1 MDILHTPTIMLSSFA
16 TLVVFAVFFG
26 LAWRQE
32 RKSLE
37 LLLWSSAFSIGAVG
51 FVLLTLRGD
60 GYNFVTISLGNAL
73 AVLALAMIWLGLRA
87 FDNQP
92 LKIASALFG
101 PILWI
106 AVTYFSDFFRESVT
120 SRIVLYS
127 VLIFAYSALIALEIF
142 RSDNFRRLPSSY
154 IVAFVFATHGVLY
167 LARIPLIVLWPLAG
181 NTAAGTAQPLWYQ
194 LLTFEL
200 FLHSLAGG
208 FAFFALVK
216 ERTQQ
221 RYKLASE
228 TDALTGVPNRRAF
241 LARLDAHLTAG
252 SVKGALLYLDIDH
265 FKAINDRFGH
275 AAGDQVLIEFA
286 DIISKAVP
294 DDAFIARIGGEEFSA
309 CLPHADRPGAVAI
322 AERIRASL
330 EARRLGTAKGVLSA
344 TVSIGVAFADGHEDS
359 HALISAADAALYA
372 AKTTGRNA
380 VWSMD
385 ITGVPRFSAGPATGG
400 GAVFAEILKG
410 RLSAEIAEP
419 LMIFPVVGT
428 AP

>member
-16 TLVVFAVFFG
+16 TLVIFAVFFG

-37 LLLWSSAFSIGAVG
+37 LLLWSSAFSVGAIG

-60 GYNFVTISLGNAL
+60 GYNFITISLGNAL

-87 FDNQP
+87 FDNQS

-127 VLIFAYSALIALEIF
+127 ILIFAYSALIALEIF

-167 LARIPLIVLWPLAG
+167 LARIPLIALWPLAG

-241 LARLDAHLTAG
+241 LRQLDAQLATGA
-252 SVKGALLYLDIDH
+252 VKGALLYLDIDH

-286 DIISKAVP
+286 DIVSKAVP
-294 DDAFIARIGGEEFSA
+294 DDAFIARIGGEEFAA
-309 CLPHADRPGAVAI
+309 CLPHVDRPAAI
-322 AERIRASL
+322 AIADGIRSSL
-330 EARRLGTAKGVLSA
+330 EERRLGTTKGVLSA
-344 TVSIGVAFADGHEDS
+344 TVSIGIAFADDHADS

-372 AKTTGRNA
+372 AKTAGRNA

-385 ITGVPRFSAGPATGG
+385 GSGAPQFAAGPAGIDGSAAT
-400 GAVFAEILKG
+400 L
-410 RLSAEIAEP
+410 LSLRP
-419 LMIFPVVGT
+419 SRSGV
-428 AP
+428 APRQPSAS

>member
-1 MDILHTPTIMLSSFA
+1 MDILHTPTIMLSSFV
-16 TLVVFAVFFG
+16 TLVIFAVFFG

-32 RKSLE
+32 RKSFE
-37 LLLWSSAFSIGAVG
+37 LLLWSSAFAIGAIG

-60 GYNFVTISLGNAL
+60 GYSFITISLGNAL

-92 LKIASALFG
+92 LKVASALLG
-101 PILWI
+101 PFLWI
-106 AVTYFSDFFRESVT
+106 AVTYFSEDVRESVT
-120 SRIVLYS
+120 SRIILYS
-127 VLIFAYSALIALEIF
+127 ILIFAYSALIALEVF
-142 RSDNFRRLPSSY
+142 RSEYFRRLPSSY
-154 IVAFVFATHGVLY
+154 IVAFVFATHGALY

-200 FLHSLAGG
+200 FFHSLAGG

-241 LARLDAHLTAG
+241 LTQLDTHLAAG
-252 SVKGALLYLDIDH
+252 SAKGALLYLDIDH

-275 AAGDQVLIEFA
+275 AAGDQVLVEFA
-286 DIISKAVP
+286 EIVSRAVP
-294 DDAFIARIGGEEFSA
+294 ADAFIARFGGEEFAA
-309 CLPHADRPGAVAI
+309 CLPHADRLGALAI
-322 AERIRASL
+322 ADGIRTSL

-344 TVSIGVAFADGHEDS
+344 TVSIGVAFAEGHEDP
-359 HALISAADAALYA
+359 HALISSADAALYA
-372 AKTTGRNA
+372 AKTAGRNA

-385 ITGVPRFSAGPATGG
+385 ADGVPRFSGG
-400 GAVFAEILKG
+400 LANGGTAAKALFSLKTSRG
-410 RLSAEIAEP
+410 
-419 LMIFPVVGT
+419 GT
-428 AP
+428 APRPPNVS

>member
-1 MDILHTPTIMLSSFA
+1 M
-16 TLVVFAVFFG
+16 
-26 LAWRQE
+26 
-32 RKSLE
+32 
-37 LLLWSSAFSIGAVG
+37 
-51 FVLLTLRGD
+51 
-60 GYNFVTISLGNAL
+60 
-73 AVLALAMIWLGLRA
+73 
-87 FDNQP
+87 
-92 LKIASALFG
+92 
-101 PILWI
+101 
-106 AVTYFSDFFRESVT
+106 
-120 SRIVLYS
+120 
-127 VLIFAYSALIALEIF
+127 
-142 RSDNFRRLPSSY
+142 
-154 IVAFVFATHGVLY
+154 
-167 LARIPLIVLWPLAG
+167 
-181 NTAAGTAQPLWYQ
+181 
-194 LLTFEL
+194 
-200 FLHSLAGG
+200 
-208 FAFFALVK
+208 K

-241 LARLDAHLTAG
+241 LVRLDAHLTAG

-309 CLPHADRPGAVAI
+309 YLPHADRPGAIAI

-419 LMIFPVVGT
+419 LLIFPVVGT